1 MECNKLYVSHRPFA
15 RLRIVNL
22 RLLLRLS
29 LGLGLMLA
37 ANSTALGKD
46 PDPPGQTLNDI
57 VAVGRG
63 RGEVLLADL
72 AKPVERRQWRF
83 REIPVSP
90 SSTAVVDFELSTD
103 GTKAQVVLA
112 DGAPRV
118 IDLTERIVRISAGE
132 VFASQHRLP
141 RQLFPY
147 AAKARV
153 CLLDDLG
160 QSGDRPCV
168 EAVAA
173 AVHDDGRVLYAYE
186 DGRLVVVSLQSGSR
200 EELPY
205 RVPQGANFQLLAGHR
220 GDARDFLILVTESV
234 ANQNGAAVVPMS
246 RTSVA
251 KTSVTSIP
259 VTSIPVISIPVTKI
273 IDPRSPATPLGQFTN
288 PTVAAL
294 SALLEFTPTIP
305 GTSNRELVSDST
317 LETLAE
323 HLKQQTP
330 SADVAWSFY
339 RVTAN
344 DELYA
349 PILEFADNEPDYP
362 SDVDIWQEIKPRAHG
377 TSREDY
383 QAAYASLGERRWSR
397 CTSYVRT
404 LSYPGTWLIEYW
416 FYYPFDEGKSHPHV
430 HDSEHLFV
438 EVDKLGG
445 TVRNVFASDHDSFV
459 ANNLYSTL
467 VKDSPPVA
475 LPLFAMVELAKHA
488 MAPDLNHDGRFTR
501 CVDDDLHC
509 EPYAFWGLRDRG
521 SKVHF
526 LMEPYLA
533 SMSLPRHRDGR
544 FALADAEIIFPGLD
558 VPSDHLVCRLEPFPN
573 GPPCEHCD
581 SATAEAATAYL
592 DRHPDAR
599 VPEAIYKPYV
609 VPWREVRL
617 GVGIYDW
624 AEGRGEVSLGLVGD
638 FRHMTG
644 SALPIPARL
653 VLEFGWKP
661 LGKGIALRLDGVNT
675 DVYSRST
682 LFAGV
687 GVERLITNTQ
697 GFYSEL
703 TPTWVE
709 ISERV
714 TNGMVSPSGL
724 HWQYGGVSYHA
735 GYVLELPSAHKG
747 NFTNYIGVVIRD
759 APSYPILFEWRVSL
773 GFLRRRGRHDFG
785 ARAGDRN
792 PYE

>member
-1 MECNKLYVSHRPFA
+1 MH
-15 RLRIVNL
+15 
-22 RLLLRLS
+22 LLIRLS
-29 LGLGLMLA
+29 LGLGLLLV
-37 ANSTALGKD
+37 ANSTAIGED
-46 PDPPGQTLNDI
+46 PDSLSQPLNDI
-57 VAVGRG
+57 VGVGRG
-63 RGEVLLADL
+63 GGEVLLANL
-72 AKPVERRQWRF
+72 AKPVARLQWRF
-83 REIPVSP
+83 REIAVSP
-90 SSTAVVDFELSTD
+90 SSTAIVDVKLSSD
-103 GTKAQVVLA
+103 GTKALVVFA

-118 IDLTERIVRISAGE
+118 LDLTERITRISVGD

-141 RQLFPY
+141 HQLFPY
-147 AAKARV
+147 AAEERV

-160 QSGDRPCV
+160 QSGERPCT
-168 EAVAA
+168 EAA
-173 AVHDDGRVLYAYE
+173 AASVHGDGRVLYAYK
-186 DGRLVVVSLQSGSR
+186 DGRLVVVSPQSGVR

-205 RVPQGANFQLLAGHR
+205 RVPPGANFQLLAGHQ
-220 GDARDFLILVTESV
+220 GDMRDFLVLVTEPGTD
-234 ANQNGAAVVPMS
+234 QNGATPV
-246 RTSVA
+246 
-251 KTSVTSIP
+251 P
-259 VTSIPVISIPVTKI
+259 VTRIHVTKI
-273 IDPRSPATPLGQFTN
+273 IDPRQPAALLGQFRN

-294 SALLEFTPTIP
+294 RALLEFTGAGAVSATAGASPT
-305 GTSNRELVSDST
+305 EQVSEST
-317 LETLAE
+317 LETLAA
-323 HLKQQTP
+323 HLKDQTR
-330 SADVAWSFY
+330 SAEVTWSFY

-344 DELYA
+344 SELYA

-362 SDVDIWQEIKPRAHG
+362 ADVDIWQAIRPLAHG
-377 TSREDY
+377 TSRADY
-383 QAAYASLGERRWSR
+383 QAAYASLGDRRWSR

-416 FYYPFDEGKSHPHV
+416 FYYPFDEGKSHPHL

-501 CVDDDLHC
+501 GVDDNLHR
-509 EPYAFWGLRDRG
+509 EPYAFWGLRDRS

-544 FALADAEIIFPGLD
+544 FALADAEAIFPGLD
-558 VPSDHLVCRLEPFPN
+558 VPSEHLVCTLQPFPDD
-573 GPPCEHCD
+573 PPCAHCD
-581 SATAEAATAYL
+581 SATAEAGTAYL
-592 DRHPDAR
+592 DHHPDAR
-599 VPEAIYKPYV
+599 APEAIYKPYV

-624 AEGRGEVSLGLVGD
+624 SENRAEVSLGLVGD

-644 SALPIPARL
+644 GVLPIPARL
-653 VLEFGWKP
+653 ALEFGWKP
-661 LGKGIALRLDGVNT
+661 LGKDIAVHLNGVSS
-675 DVYSRST
+675 DVFSKST

-687 GVERLITNTQ
+687 GLERLITNTQ
-697 GFYSEL
+697 GFYSEV
-703 TPTWVE
+703 TPKWVD

-714 TNGMVSPSGL
+714 IDGVVSPSGL

-735 GYVLELPSAHKG
+735 GYILELPSAHKG
-747 NFTNYIGVVIRD
+747 NFTNSIGVVIRD
-759 APSYPILFEWRVSL
+759 APSHPILFEWRVSV

-785 ARAGDRN
+785 ARLGDRN